1 MKFTT
6 RAREVIYER
15 AGRAC
20 ERCPRSGGPFS
31 IHHRRPRGMGGTK
44 DPAAGGVP
52 NGVLLC
58 GSGTTG
64 CHGEVEANRVQALA
78 DGWLVP
84 QGTDPATVPIRHR
97 TLGVVWLSEDGMY
110 LHQDPTERTAS

>member
-1 MKFTT
+1 MKFSQQT
-6 RAREVIYER
+6 REVIYQR
-15 AGRAC
+15 AGRCC
-20 ERCPRSGGPFS
+20 ERCPKSAEGGS

-44 DPAAGGVP
+44 DPAAGGGP

-64 CHGEVEANRVQALA
+64 CHGEVESNRVQAIA

-84 QGTDPATVPIRHR
+84 QGVDPATVPIRHR
-97 TLGVVWLSEDGMY
+97 TLGRVWLDDDGMY
-110 LHQDPTERTAS
+110 LHQNPTDRSTP